1 MITQNEFI
9 DDISVDTSC
18 VECYDSIRILYME
31 KPFWCLYGR
40 IDVRD
45 VGTKLGKRNF
55 GGGTLYE
62 EGVTIEVSTG
72 MGGRVILVGKSQRK
86 KPYRGTGYRELY
98 YWIQT
103 NFLLSTYN

>member
-1 MITQNEFI
+1 M
-9 DDISVDTSC
+9 
-18 VECYDSIRILYME
+18 
-31 KPFWCLYGR
+31 
-40 IDVRD
+40 
-45 VGTKLGKRNF
+45 
-55 GGGTLYE
+55 
-62 EGVTIEVSTG
+62 TIEVSTG